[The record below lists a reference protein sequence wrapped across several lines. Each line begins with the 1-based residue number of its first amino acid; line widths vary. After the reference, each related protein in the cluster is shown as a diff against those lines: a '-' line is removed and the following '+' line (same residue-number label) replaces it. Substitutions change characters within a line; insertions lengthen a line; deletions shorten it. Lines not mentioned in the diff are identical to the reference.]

1 MRRAYVD
8 SCLLIYWV
16 EQATPQAD
24 AALRWLEQNK
34 DATLCV
40 SPLVRLETLVKPMRL
55 NQPDLVNAYETL
67 LARQAW
73 LSINDT
79 IFARALD
86 LRSRFGL
93 KTPDALHLA
102 TAQHHGCSEFWT
114 NDDRLKV
121 AAGGMAVNAL
131 GKSPPSEANPEQDRR

>member
-8 SCLLIYWV
+8 SCLFIYWV
-16 EQATPQAD
+16 EQEAAQAE
-24 AALRWLEQNK
+24 AALRWLANNV
-34 DATLCV
+34 DAVLHV
-40 SPLVRLETLVKPMRL
+40 SPLVRLEVLVKPMRL
-55 NQPDLVNAYETL
+55 RQTAIIDAYEL
-67 LARQAW
+67 LLSRQTW
-73 LSINDT
+73 LSIDDA
-79 IFARALD
+79 IFACALD

-102 TAQHHGCSEFWT
+102 TAQQHGCSEFWT

-131 GKSPPSEANPEQDRR
+131 GKSPSSEANPEQDR

>member
-16 EQATPQAD
+16 EQEAAQAE
-24 AALRWLEQNK
+24 AALRWLANNV
-34 DATLCV
+34 DAVLHV
-40 SPLVRLETLVKPMRL
+40 SPLVRLEILVKPMRL
-55 NQPDLVNAYETL
+55 KQTAIIDAYEL
-67 LARQAW
+67 LLSRQTW
-73 LSINDT
+73 LSIDDA

-102 TAQHHGCSEFWT
+102 TAQQHGCSEFWT

-131 GKSPPSEANPEQDRR
+131 GKSPSSEANPEEDR